1 MICKNCGK
9 FVFDQDKF
17 CPNCGTKTAAAEA
30 KNAPPPEN
38 RHEPAHRL
46 LIKATIVVVLA
57 FILLLLF
64 IFIIDLGETSTNMK
78 YGFYGNTK
86 WGMTKEEV
94 INKEKLSN
102 FKPEIENTSICYTK
116 TYSPGV
122 SALIT
127 YSFTKENALEC
138 VEMEIQSIDGKHS
151 KEDITTELITKY
163 VDLFGQEY
171 TFHNASYVWETENS
185 KITVTS
191 RKDNTVE
198 VDFLQTK

>member
-1 MICKNCGK
+1 MICRNCGK

-17 CPNCGTKTAAAEA
+17 CPNCGTKMAAPET
-30 KNAPPPEN
+30 KNAPPPES

-46 LIKATIVVVLA
+46 FIKATIVVVLA

-94 INKEKLSN
+94 INKDKLSN
-102 FKPEIENTSICYTK
+102 FKPEIRDTTIRYTK
-116 TYSPGV
+116 IYSPGV

-127 YSFTKENALEC
+127 YTFTEENALEC
-138 VEMEIQSIDGKHS
+138 VEMEIQSVDGKHTN
-151 KEDITTELITKY
+151 EDITTELITRY
-163 VDLFGQEY
+163 IDLFGQEY
-171 TFHNASYVWETENS
+171 TFNNISYLWETENS
-185 KITVTS
+185 KITITN
-191 RKDNTVE
+191 RKDSIVE
-198 VDFLQTK
+198 VDFLQIK